1 MTDVV
6 NDVLAR
12 LIPVIAKSLGVR
24 GDTIALTTHL
34 VHDLGLRA
42 VDLTELTEMMLE
54 VQNEFGVKF
63 SDKEIG
69 GLVIVKDIVQLLLGK
84 LMTGAEDVGLT
95 SSDDGL
101 VLDSDKIFGRVRAII
116 VTQLV
121 VKKSAVT
128 FKAKLV
134 EDLGADSLGV
144 VELVMLI
151 DEEFD
156 VKVSDE
162 ELETFV
168 TVEDIVKFLSGNTER
183 SEEVNASSE

>member
-1 MTDVV
+1 MFNAVHEMLYKLT
-6 NDVLAR
+6 
-12 LIPVIAKSLGVR
+12 PVIAEHLGVR
-24 GDTIALTTHL
+24 EDTIALRTHL
-34 VHDLGLRA
+34 AHELGLREA
-42 VDLTELTEMMLE
+42 MDLTEMMLE

-69 GLVIVKDIVQLLLGK
+69 GLVTVEDIVQLLRGK
-84 LMTGAEDVGLT
+84 LTTDVDEDTNLASPDDELGT
-95 SSDDGL
+95 DSDD
-101 VLDSDKIFGRVRAII
+101 VFGRVRAII

-162 ELETFV
+162 ELKTFV

>member
-1 MTDVV
+1 MFNAVHEMLYKLT
-6 NDVLAR
+6 
-12 LIPVIAKSLGVR
+12 PVIAEHLGVR
-24 GDTIALTTHL
+24 EDTIALRTHL
-34 VHDLGLRA
+34 AHELGLREA
-42 VDLTELTEMMLE
+42 MDLTEMMLE